1 MTLLHDIANIALIGI
16 GATVVMDVWLTF
28 LKRMG
33 VQTLNFAFIGRWVG
47 HLFRGRFAHPS
58 IGKAQPIP
66 GELMLGWFTH
76 YAIGIAFAG
85 LLVGIYGIGWTSSPS
100 LLPAVLVGMST
111 VAAPL
116 FVMQPAMG
124 SGFAASKTPTP
135 LKNCIRSVVNHTVF
149 GLGLYLSAALIAG
162 IAR

>member
-1 MTLLHDIANIALIGI
+1 MTLLHDIANVALIGI

-28 LKRMG
+28 LKRVG

-47 HLFRGRFAHPS
+47 HLFRGRFVHAS

-66 GELMLGWFTH
+66 GELILGWFTH
-76 YAIGIAFAG
+76 YAIGITFAG
-85 LLVGIYGIGWTSSPS
+85 LLVAIYGIDWMLTPS
-100 LLPAVLVGMST
+100 LLPGVMVGMST

-124 SGFAASKTPTP
+124 SGFAASKTPAP

-149 GLGLYLSAALIAG
+149 GLGLYSSAFFIEW
-162 IAR
+162 ISR

>member
-1 MTLLHDIANIALIGI
+1 MTIFYTITGVVFIGI
-16 GATVVMDVWLTF
+16 GATIIMDIWLLF

-47 HLFRGRFAHPS
+47 HLFRGRFAHAS

-66 GELMLGWFTH
+66 GELILGWLTH
-76 YAIGIAFAG
+76 YAIGVVFAG
-85 LLVGIYGIGWTSSPS
+85 LLVCVNGLSWMNTPS
-100 LLPAVLVGMST
+100 LLPAVLIGMST
-111 VAAPL
+111 VVAPL

-135 LKNCIRSVVNHTVF
+135 LRNCLRSVVNHTVF
-149 GLGLYLSAALIAG
+149 GLGLYLSAFFIAW
-162 IAR
+162 ISR